1 MSRKTGSAKDCI
13 FCDMGSMSGSKD
25 VKLYRGLDGDEY
37 VHTIAVCDSCADIDS
52 MKAEE
57 TPVVPDPSS
66 FPQGSGRVLGQQTDN
81 SNLTPLHAESQMNE
95 YEDFP
100 RQNAEISGV
109 DFMGAEDSPSGDVIK
124 SQPMDY
130 SPAEDQ
136 LFDESVV
143 QDEQDGGVDFM
154 NAETHTYKELT
165 LEDLSK
171 ESLINMIKSFS
182 DVIAIDDPN
191 LLEDYDTF
199 GDYYQD
205 FLDEVNASRQKFP
218 DAYAD
223 QKNAESP
230 LEESPLTENP
240 STAEPSDMGGP
251 EDFSAETQAQAASM
265 MSSHVVPAPLGRGVE
280 FDLGAENSDAQ
291 LVTIDNPVM
300 TGAKMALGVVALN
313 ATALIGISLIGMAI
327 GASVKRMDD

>member
-37 VHTIAVCDSCADIDS
+37 VHTIAVCDSCADIDT

-130 SPAEDQ
+130 SPSEDQ

-154 NAETHTYKELT
+154 
-165 LEDLSK
+165 
-171 ESLINMIKSFS
+171 
-182 DVIAIDDPN
+182 
-191 LLEDYDTF
+191 
-199 GDYYQD
+199 
-205 FLDEVNASRQKFP
+205 
-218 DAYAD
+218 
-223 QKNAESP
+223 NAESP

-291 LVTIDNPVM
+291 LV
-300 TGAKMALGVVALN
+300 L
-313 ATALIGISLIGMAI
+313 SLIHI
-327 GASVKRMDD
+327 

>member
-1 MSRKTGSAKDCI
+1 MSRKTGSAKNCI

-109 DFMGAEDSPSGDVIK
+109 DFMGAESDSPSGDVIK

-154 NAETHTYKELT
+154 NAE
-165 LEDLSK
+165 
-171 ESLINMIKSFS
+171 
-182 DVIAIDDPN
+182 
-191 LLEDYDTF
+191 
-199 GDYYQD
+199 
-205 FLDEVNASRQKFP
+205 
-218 DAYAD
+218 
-223 QKNAESP
+223 SP
-230 LEESPLTENP
+230 LEESPLTADP

-327 GASVKRMDD
+327 GASVKKRDD